1 VKAFADGE
9 SSIEIKDNIRGKHIY
24 IVQSTCKPVNDR
36 VMELFL
42 LVSACRR
49 GGCASVSCIM
59 PYYGYARQERRTEN
73 KQVPQSAN
81 DVAQILQFMGV
92 SKIVTIDLHAVA
104 VSGAVTTGC
113 VFEDYEAGFVGIDFF
128 LKEIQEKDKICIVA
142 PDAGAVKRAKQFHKN
157 FEFHGFQDKIGLAM
171 MHKERKVAN
180 QVDESIVIGDVQG
193 KICIIVDDMV
203 DTAGTLCKAAT
214 ELKNKGAL

>member
-1 VKAFADGE
+1 
-9 SSIEIKDNIRGKHIY
+9 
-24 IVQSTCKPVNDR
+24 
-36 VMELFL
+36 
-42 LVSACRR
+42 
-49 GGCASVSCIM
+49 
-59 PYYGYARQERRTEN
+59 
-73 KQVPQSAN
+73 
-81 DVAQILQFMGV
+81 MGV